1 MSRLPRKMLWTELL
15 FSYFPIDKRILSQQ
29 MLARFCFLFA
39 VWLTGL
45 LAYSLDGLT
54 MSYVLEL
61 HIYPILFGMGI
72 LILFGTYMTQ
82 RTLSDLIQNVRPILK
97 LDDLQFQKFHERVQR
112 YSCSFLPCLFMAI
125 GLLVFA
131 SGALDTFQQ
140 ALVEDFKLHVIWNL
154 FFNFFIYLLTATGIW
169 IFMSTWLA
177 IFLISRQPLSVKLLP
192 KTFFERFR
200 DLSIVALWI
209 SLGYFMGISLSLG
222 LTTFSAGAPALS
234 LLEIIVS
241 PNLFFIVI
249 GVIGILLPF
258 YNIHKALLRL
268 KRQELRK
275 IREESEQLLQQL
287 DDILAKPPTRR
298 FSDQTIG
305 TMAHLLSLQFKERY
319 VKAAPEWPIDISF
332 LSKLTGLV
340 LIPIIGR
347 IAMQIFTQYL

>member
-1 MSRLPRKMLWTELL
+1 MLWTELF
-15 FSYFPIDKRILSQQ
+15 FSYFPIDKRILWQQ

-125 GLLVFA
+125 GLVVFT
-131 SGALDTFQQ
+131 SGVPSEFQLALS
-140 ALVEDFKLHVIWNL
+140 EGFKLHVIWNL

-169 IFMSTWLA
+169 IFMSIWLA

-209 SLGYFMGISLSLG
+209 SLGYFMGISLSIG

-234 LLEIIVS
+234 LFEIVVS

-249 GVIGILLPF
+249 GIIGILLPF
-258 YNIHKALLRL
+258 YNIHKALLKL
-268 KRQELRK
+268 KKQELLK
-275 IREESEQLLQQL
+275 ISEESEQLLRRL
-287 DDILAKPPTRR
+287 DEVLAKDPTTQI
-298 FSDQTIG
+298 SDQTI
-305 TMAHLLSLQFKERY
+305 TIMAHLFSLQFKERHI
-319 VKAAPEWPIDISF
+319 KAAPEWPIDISF

-340 LIPIIGR
+340 LIPIISR
-347 IAMQIFTQYL
+347 IAMQIFTQFL